1 MESTFTTEVRTFVV
15 NNFLLGKKTTLRD
28 DASFFDEGIIDS
40 TGVLELVSY
49 LEDTYGIEIG
59 EDELNPDNLDSINRI
74 AAFLS
79 RKCSER
85 IPAQPAAAAEAY
97 SAD

>member
-1 MESTFTTEVRTFVV
+1 MESTFTREVRSFVV
-15 NNFLLGKKTTLRD
+15 NNFLLGKEGTFSNDT
-28 DASFFDEGIIDS
+28 SFFDAGIIDS

-49 LEDTYGIEIG
+49 LEDTYGVEIR
-59 EDELNPDNLDSINRI
+59 EDELNPDNLDSVNRT

-79 RKCSER
+79 TKLSGR
-85 IPAQPAAAAEAY
+85 IPAQPAAAEEAY